1 MYEYNCQVTRVVDGD
16 TIDVIL
22 DLGFKILHKSRVRL
36 FGIDTPESRTRN
48 KDEKVRGKMASKFL
62 QDSIASGN
70 VVIRTELKDSRG
82 KFGRGLG
89 TVVVDGV
96 DINQAMCNE
105 YLAVPYFGQ
114 SKDEVEAEHMENR
127 ERLIQLGQ
135 FTPTESSS

>member
-36 FGIDTPESRTRN
+36 FGIDTPESRTRD

-62 QDSIASGN
+62 QDVINSGN

-82 KFGRGLG
+82 KFGRVLG
-89 TVVVDGV
+89 TVVVNGV
-96 DINQAMCNE
+96 DINQAMCDN
-105 YLAVPYFGQ
+105 YLAVPYYGQ
-114 SKDEVEAEHMENR
+114 SKNDVEAAHIENTTK
-127 ERLIQLGQ
+127 LIELGQ
-135 FTPTESSS
+135 FTPVISS

>member
-1 MYEYNCQVTRVVDGD
+1 MYEYNCTIDRVVDGD

-22 DLGFKILHKSRVRL
+22 DLGFSVLYKSRVRL

-48 KDEKVRGKMASKFL
+48 KDEKARGKMASKYL
-62 QDSIASGN
+62 EDAVNSGD

-96 DINQAMCNE
+96 DINQAMCKAH
-105 YLAVPYFGQ
+105 LAVPYFGQ
-114 SKDEVEAEHMENR
+114 SKDDIEASHMKNR
-127 ERLIQLGQ
+127 KKLIKLKR
-135 FTPTESSS
+135 FTPVSS